1 MGHGERPGG
10 SASGITF
17 ASVVLPALITLVAA
31 SQLERRLG
39 KKPRSLHWTLRGW
52 LTQLTVFLIWES
64 SSEQP
69 AQSVG
74 RISMV
79 GSLMRGY
86 QTRGLPLWL
95 AVAGSFM
102 LLCLGQFE
110 LVTGWQGLMH
120 LNIGAVG
127 LIACLALSE
136 LRRRRGE
143 LEILRLRAVATTDP
157 LTGAGNRR
165 SFDQEVNRRI
175 AIFRRYQSPSSLLV
189 IDADHFKLVND
200 TWGHDIGDL
209 VLQSMVRTIQ
219 ATLRDID
226 QLFRLGGEEFVAVLP
241 ETDGANA
248 EIAAERIRRAIDE
261 LRIPVEGQL
270 FQVTVSLGGA
280 ELLPSDDLATWVKR
294 GDEALYQAKKSGRNQ
309 VVFARKPGQ
318 PANQL
323 PRQRQ
328 LAETER

>member
-1 MGHGERPGG
+1 
-10 SASGITF
+10 
-17 ASVVLPALITLVAA
+17 
-31 SQLERRLG
+31 
-39 KKPRSLHWTLRGW
+39 
-52 LTQLTVFLIWES
+52 
-64 SSEQP
+64 
-69 AQSVG
+69 
-74 RISMV
+74 MV